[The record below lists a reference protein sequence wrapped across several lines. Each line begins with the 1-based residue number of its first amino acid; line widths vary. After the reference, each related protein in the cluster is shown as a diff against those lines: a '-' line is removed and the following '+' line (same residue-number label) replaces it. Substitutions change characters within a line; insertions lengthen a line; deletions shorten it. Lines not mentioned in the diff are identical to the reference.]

1 MLVKLTLEN
10 LAQYNIFFSQDVDT
24 ALIKMYAKVD
34 PSKLVI
40 YLRNEDILCDV
51 DDCFDHLVKG
61 VELIWL
67 GFKDLGQ
74 LL

>member
-1 MLVKLTLEN
+1 MLVKLIPDN
-10 LAQYNIFFSQDVDT
+10 IARYNIFFQDVDT

-51 DDCFDHLVKG
+51 DDCFKHLVKG